1 MKFAVKKIAMRTL
14 LAGVLA
20 SVMLTPCLAATSLS
34 FHDVSAETDAWCYTQ
49 IVKAAEVGLMNGYGN
64 GVFGKNDPVTRGQMV
79 QVLYNY
85 YGEDHGTDSGLP
97 DVPSSAWYAKA
108 VAWASGEGIV
118 SGYPDGAFRPNA
130 PLTREQMVTVLYNLA
145 GRPNVDGSVLTCF
158 RDRAQVADYAADS
171 FAWALSNEIISGTD
185 ADALSPRGIAT
196 RAQTAVILVRYLERV
211 EGIRFP
217 DVTAPAQPEQS
228 ELLSVG
234 KRGDY
239 PTSGDASAPNANGF
253 CTQANVEVAGAQL
266 RYEAIPYINA
276 FLAEHADL
284 KAAAGTA
291 SWDTAMHW
299 VTTDEQEEYTLLRA
313 KEAYACFADERP
325 DGSGILSGENLYRGA
340 GEADTV
346 VKAWANSK
354 AHAAV
359 MLDAGYQD
367 VTVCVASCR
376 GVWVMTV
383 WSDEDLAAVKT
394 YAPNNYFLT
403 E

>member
-1 MKFAVKKIAMRTL
+1 MKFAIKKIAMRTL
-14 LAGVLA
+14 LTGVLA
-20 SVMLTPCLAATSLS
+20 GVMLTPCLAATNLS

-49 IVKAAEVGLMNGYGN
+49 IVKATEVGLMNGYGN
-64 GVFGKNDPVTRGQMV
+64 GVFGKNDSVTRGQMA
-79 QVLYNY
+79 QILYNY
-85 YGEDHGTDSGLP
+85 YGEDCGTDSGFS
-97 DVPSSAWYAKA
+97 DVSSSAWYAKA
-108 VAWASGEGIV
+108 VAWASGEEIV

-130 PLTREQMVTVLYNLA
+130 PLTREQMATVLYNLA
-145 GRPNVDGSVLTCF
+145 DRPGVDSSVLSRF
-158 RDRAQVADYAADS
+158 RDCTQVADYTADS
-171 FAWALSNEIISGTD
+171 FAWALSNKIISGTD
-185 ADALSPRGIAT
+185 TDTLSPRGIAT
-196 RAQTAVILVRYLERV
+196 RAQTAVILVRYLECV

-217 DVTAPAQPEQS
+217 DVTVPTRPEPS
-228 ELLSVG
+228 ELPSVG

-253 CTQANVEVAGAQL
+253 CTKANVEIAGAQL
-266 RYEAIPYINA
+266 RYETIPYINA
-276 FLAEHADL
+276 FLAKHADL
-284 KAAAGTA
+284 KNTADA

-313 KEAYACFADERP
+313 KEAYTCFADKRP
-325 DGSGILSGENLYRGA
+325 DGSGILSGENLYRGT

-346 VKAWANSK
+346 IKAWANSK
-354 AHAAV
+354 THAAV
-359 MLDAGYQD
+359 MLDAGCQD